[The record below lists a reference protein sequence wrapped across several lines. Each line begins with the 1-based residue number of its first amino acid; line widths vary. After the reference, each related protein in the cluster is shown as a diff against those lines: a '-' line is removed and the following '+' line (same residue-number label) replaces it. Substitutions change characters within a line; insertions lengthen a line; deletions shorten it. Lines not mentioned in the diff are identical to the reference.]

1 VDVQA
6 GQHHSLVR
14 SAGNCRTMWLRR
26 AANVSFMRRV
36 VLRPFGYLARAVFFD
51 VLLCD
56 SVTFLV
62 TAKT

>member
-1 VDVQA
+1 
-6 GQHHSLVR
+6 
-14 SAGNCRTMWLRR
+14 MWLRR